1 LTNIAGCYQ
10 FLRRYDEAIPLYRR
24 ALEIYED
31 LLGPIHADVAV
42 TTNDLA
48 VLYFTTGNT
57 DQAEK
62 LYKKALN
69 VYEKIFGPHHPDV
82 GQVTPSSPQ
91 TQTPQRVYS
100 LARDWAKLN
109 LLSWPISWPQHRGVT
124 TPTHRDATYLISHF
138 SLLYRY
144 VESYLICLLDVRA
157 CCVRVRQALSNL
169 GEFYLSQN
177 KRADARQCLE
187 RAAAIYAQT
196 FGEGHARTQ
205 TAQQA
210 LARVA

>member
-1 LTNIAGCYQ
+1 MAGSLTNIAGCYQ

-62 LYKKALN
+62 LYKKALH

-82 GQVTPSSPQ
+82 GQVPPTSSPS
-91 TQTPQRVYS
+91 PFICGV
-100 LARDWAKLN
+100 DWFFCALGGSPSV
-109 LLSWPISWPQHRGVT
+109 LSFFEPCCILRFMEIIIIV
-124 TPTHRDATYLISHF
+124 
-138 SLLYRY
+138 
-144 VESYLICLLDVRA
+144 VIC
-157 CCVRVRQALSNL
+157 
-169 GEFYLSQN
+169 F
-177 KRADARQCLE
+177 
-187 RAAAIYAQT
+187 
-196 FGEGHARTQ
+196 F
-205 TAQQA
+205 
-210 LARVA
+210 

>member
-62 LYKKALN
+62 LYKKALH

-82 GQVTPSSPQ
+82 GQV
-91 TQTPQRVYS
+91 
-100 LARDWAKLN
+100 ARL
-109 LLSWPISWPQHRGVT
+109 
-124 TPTHRDATYLISHF
+124 
-138 SLLYRY
+138 
-144 VESYLICLLDVRA
+144 
-157 CCVRVRQALSNL
+157 
-169 GEFYLSQN
+169 
-177 KRADARQCLE
+177 
-187 RAAAIYAQT
+187 RAAPKSPSPFICS
-196 FGEGHARTQ
+196 FDWLFC
-205 TAQQA
+205 A
-210 LARVA
+210 LGGSPSVLSFFESCCILRFMLF